1 MIIGLMGLMGSGKS
15 TVAEYLKSKNM
26 PVIDLDVLSH
36 NVYDYGT
43 DEYYKILEIWGNDI
57 LDEGSQIDRS
67 KLSKKVFSNSY
78 ESISI
83 ADLKRSGLENLELI
97 VWPKL
102 EELLTIELNSHKS
115 EELLF
120 IEGAQIVKSGFN
132 RYCDKLWCIVSSIEN
147 IKSRLDYRHVNIL
160 GRLKIQIEDY
170 AKLNNIDEF
179 IYNDSTKQ
187 ELNNNV
193 QFLLERIRKET

>member
-1 MIIGLMGLMGSGKS
+1 MIVGLIGLMGSGKS
-15 TVAEYLKSKNM
+15 TVAEYLRSKNM
-26 PVIDLDVLSH
+26 AVIDLDALSH
-36 NVYDYGT
+36 EVYNHGT
-43 DEYYKILEIWGNDI
+43 SEYYKILEIWGNDI
-57 LDEGSQIDRS
+57 LNEDLQINRS

-132 RYCDKLWCIVSSIEN
+132 KYCDKLWCIVSSIEN